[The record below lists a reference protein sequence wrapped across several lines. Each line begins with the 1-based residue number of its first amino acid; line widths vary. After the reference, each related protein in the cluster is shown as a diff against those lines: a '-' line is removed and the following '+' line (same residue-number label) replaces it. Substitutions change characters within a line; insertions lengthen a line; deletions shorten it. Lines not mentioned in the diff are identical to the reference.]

1 MNNKNS
7 KVIAM
12 GNAIMDIIIKCD
24 ESVLRNNDLIKGS
37 MTLIDEQMA
46 IKLSQLNIAKVD
58 CGGSAANTIYCMSQL
73 SSNEFEFIGKVGND
87 DFGHDFI
94 RKINS
99 QNIKFYSHM
108 DERSQTAT
116 SFIIVTPDG
125 QRTMCTNLGCA
136 SNINEDDIIEDSFA
150 HAQLLYLEGYLWDKP
165 NAIRAIEKAIRFAKK
180 YKLKIALSLSD
191 SFCVKRHKLDFLRI
205 INDDINILFCNEDEM
220 LALSDKKYFDR
231 NEVQFFFKKFD
242 NLISVVTRGS
252 KGSIVIN
259 NDIYNSCPPHI
270 AKNITDTTG
279 AGDIFAAGF
288 LHKFLTDDSLVN
300 SCDFGNKLASRII
313 QKYGA
318 RFNPSDILE

>member
-99 QNIKFYSHM
+99 QNIKFPSILLRHAPT
-108 DERSQTAT
+108 RHQTNTRRHETRRNKRDNEHSIAEH
-116 SFIIVTPDG
+116 IVY
-125 QRTMCTNLGCA
+125 
-136 SNINEDDIIEDSFA
+136 
-150 HAQLLYLEGYLWDKP
+150 LL
-165 NAIRAIEKAIRFAKK
+165 
-180 YKLKIALSLSD
+180 
-191 SFCVKRHKLDFLRI
+191 
-205 INDDINILFCNEDEM
+205 
-220 LALSDKKYFDR
+220 
-231 NEVQFFFKKFD
+231 
-242 NLISVVTRGS
+242 
-252 KGSIVIN
+252 
-259 NDIYNSCPPHI
+259 
-270 AKNITDTTG
+270 
-279 AGDIFAAGF
+279 
-288 LHKFLTDDSLVN
+288 
-300 SCDFGNKLASRII
+300 SCD
-313 QKYGA
+313 
-318 RFNPSDILE
+318 